1 LDAFLKNAFP
11 KIKVEDFSSEE
22 FSFLNYL
29 HSENLLPYENKNIL
43 DQLLSEVKDLD
54 SKTPGERYVLAMAE
68 GSQFP
73 GNVYVR
79 GSPHNLGDPV
89 HGRNLTALGGQSGS
103 RLDLAQQLTSSDNP
117 LVARVMANRIWLQFF
132 WAGNCSHP

>member
-1 LDAFLKNAFP
+1 
-11 KIKVEDFSSEE
+11 
-22 FSFLNYL
+22 
-29 HSENLLPYENKNIL
+29 
-43 DQLLSEVKDLD
+43 
-54 SKTPGERYVLAMAE
+54 MAE
-68 GSQFP
+68 GSKFP

-117 LVARVMANRIWLQFF
+117 LVARVMANRIWLQFLTGIVPTPDDLAL
-132 WAGNCSHP
+132 WDRNLAIQNYWIGCPQISEKTIGLSKA